1 MKKVTDQE
9 ILTKVYVNRK
19 EVEQLLQMPR
29 EPVAKL
35 FSQIQKKEQEAL
47 GDFYVWGQKVR
58 LKTVLE
64 SQGISQ
70 KEMEKIVLQRGQ
82 QEPEKRAPCT
92 TRRLK
97 KNPRL
102 ENITNQKKSKGEKT
116 HNDLLQIE

>member
-47 GDFYVWGQKVR
+47 GEYYVWGQKVR
-58 LKTVLE
+58 LKSVLE
-64 SQGISQ
+64 SQGLSLQEMQRLVSQ
-70 KEMEKIVLQRGQ
+70 RDEQH
-82 QEPEKRAPCT
+82 A
-92 TRRLK
+92 K
-97 KNPRL
+97 K
-102 ENITNQKKSKGEKT
+102 
-116 HNDLLQIE
+116 